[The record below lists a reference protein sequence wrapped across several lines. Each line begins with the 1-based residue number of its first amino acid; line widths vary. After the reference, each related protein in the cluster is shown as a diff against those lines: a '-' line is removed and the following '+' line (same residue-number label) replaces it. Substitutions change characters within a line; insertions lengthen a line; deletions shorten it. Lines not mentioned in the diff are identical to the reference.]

1 MVRPSLTPSEGC
13 PNPDVVQGVLNKS
26 VDYLAFI
33 VLHLK
38 MEAKPTR
45 RLAANVDIATAA
57 RASGSTIALRLI
69 GLGLDCPVRERGL
82 EACDQC
88 ILFNQ
93 LPQGVT
99 AEDQTMELDQPPVQ
113 LDSQPQPPES
123 PESFLG

>member
-1 MVRPSLTPSEGC
+1 MVRPSLSPPEGC
-13 PNPDVVQGVLNKS
+13 PNPNVVQGVLNKA

-38 MEAKPTR
+38 KEAKPAR
-45 RLAANVDIATAA
+45 RYGVNVDLATAA
-57 RASGSTIALRLI
+57 KASGSTIALRLI

-93 LPQGVT
+93 LPQGIT
-99 AEDQTMELDQPPVQ
+99 AEDQSTELDQSPVE
-113 LDSQPQPPES
+113 LEIQPQPPES
-123 PESFLG
+123 PDSFLG